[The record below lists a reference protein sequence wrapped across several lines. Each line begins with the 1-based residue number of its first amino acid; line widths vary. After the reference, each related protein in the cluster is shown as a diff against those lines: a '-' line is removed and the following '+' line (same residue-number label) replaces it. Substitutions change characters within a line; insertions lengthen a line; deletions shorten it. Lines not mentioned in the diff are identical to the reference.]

1 MAQQFNCLV
10 VDDET
15 DIRELVVLT
24 LERMDIRA
32 DSAAN
37 LEEAKQLLTQR
48 SYNLCLT
55 DMRLPDGLGLELVQH
70 ISGIGPRRRCW
81 KR

>member
-1 MAQQFNCLV
+1 MAQQFSCLV

-32 DSAAN
+32 DSASN
-37 LEEAKQLLTQR
+37 VLEAKQLLASR
-48 SYNLCLT
+48 SYDLCLT

-70 ISGIGPRRRCW
+70 ISANYTGKPV
-81 KR
+81 

>member
-1 MAQQFNCLV
+1 MAQFDCLV

-32 DSAAN
+32 DSAGN
-37 LEEAKQLLTQR
+37 IKEAKQLLAQR
-48 SYNLCLT
+48 SYDLCLT

-70 ISGIGPRRRCW
+70 IA
-81 KR
+81 

>member
-1 MAQQFNCLV
+1 MAQFNCLV

-32 DSAAN
+32 DSASN
-37 LEEAKQLLTQR
+37 LSEARELLAAR
-48 SYNLCLT
+48 AYDLCLT
-55 DMRLPDGLGLELVQH
+55 DMRLPDGLGLELE
-70 ISGIGPRRRCW
+70 IGRAHV
-81 KR
+81 

>member
-1 MAQQFNCLV
+1 MAQFNCLV

-32 DSAAN
+32 DSASSVA
-37 LEEAKQLLTQR
+37 EAKQ
-48 SYNLCLT
+48 
-55 DMRLPDGLGLELVQH
+55 
-70 ISGIGPRRRCW
+70 IGRASCRERVW
-81 KR
+81 SDV

>member
-1 MAQQFNCLV
+1 MAQFNCLV

-32 DSAAN
+32 NSAATIT
-37 LEEAKQLLTQR
+37 EAKQLLASQQF
-48 SYNLCLT
+48 NLCLT
-55 DMRLPDGLGLELVQH
+55 DMRLPDGLGFLGAHQ
-70 ISGIGPRRRCW
+70 
-81 KR
+81 

>member
-37 LEEAKQLLTQR
+37 LEEAKQLLAQR
-48 SYNLCLT
+48 SYDLCLT
-55 DMRLPDGLGLELVQH
+55 DMRLPDGLGLELVEH
-70 ISGIGPRRRCW
+70 ISA
-81 KR
+81 K

>member
-1 MAQQFNCLV
+1 MAEQFNCLV

-32 DSAAN
+32 DSAGN
-37 LEEAKQLLTQR
+37 LAEAKELL
-48 SYNLCLT
+48 S
-55 DMRLPDGLGLELVQH
+55 
-70 ISGIGPRRRCW
+70 
-81 KR
+81 KRQYD